1 MVEQRK
7 VNTSSRDEEDLETLA
22 SSSQTGHYSKPDYA
36 FVSKKD
42 AYADMIIDM
51 YNRLQSDAY
60 MPFKAAFFVATPVA
74 VFLFTALISSSTSNV
89 IAFTAFCNAISYIVF
104 SLYMLGWIL
113 EKEIGPRSM
122 QEVAEPIKEGS
133 EGFFM
138 TQYGTIFKLA
148 FILSI
153 GLFLIYNARDQVQGS
168 ELSVYF
174 SI

>member
-1 MVEQRK
+1 M
-7 VNTSSRDEEDLETLA
+7 
-22 SSSQTGHYSKPDYA
+22 
-36 FVSKKD
+36 SKKD
-42 AYADMIIDM
+42 AVADMIMDT
-51 YNRLQSDAY
+51 YTRLQSDAY
-60 MPFKAAFFVATPVA
+60 MPVKLGFFVAAPVA
-74 VFLFTALISSSTSNV
+74 VVIFSVLISNSASNV
-89 IAFTAFCNAISYIVF
+89 SAFTAFANAISYIVF

-148 FILSI
+148 FVLSI
-153 GLFLIYNARDQVQGS
+153 GLFLIYNAREQVPGS
-168 ELSVYF
+168 EIGVYF